1 MEKRTGNTP
10 ADVVS
15 KNIEEVN
22 SQKEKIR
29 GIKRPLDSEVLR
41 MIQEAE
47 PDADNC
53 TTIVAISI
61 AHPIFNLTK
70 RRLMGTLDAAAEL
83 SYGEAIGKRLA
94 NARIS
99 KIPIAAIVK
108 GQIMASKIINDYI
121 QSSLDKQ

>member
-1 MEKRTGNTP
+1 MEKRIGITHVN
-10 ADVVS
+10 
-15 KNIEEVN
+15 ELN
-22 SQKEKIR
+22 SQKEKVKA
-29 GIKRPLDSEVLR
+29 IKRPPDSEVLR
-41 MIQEAE
+41 MIKETE

-99 KIPIAAIVK
+99 KIPIIAIVK

-121 QSSLDKQ
+121 QSSLNKQ